1 MKFQNQKNNETETA
15 RRKTTSKEEKPE
27 NLVPR
32 EGLEPSRY
40 HYRWIL
46 NPLRLPIPP
55 SWPVKS
61 MLIIQVMAAFARI
74 FEKKAK
80 PPYCSHHFKTDIS
93 IYDHDLQT

>member
-1 MKFQNQKNNETETA
+1 
-15 RRKTTSKEEKPE
+15 
-27 NLVPR
+27 
-32 EGLEPSRY
+32 
-40 HYRWIL
+40 
-46 NPLRLPIPP
+46 
-55 SWPVKS
+55 